1 MGIKKTILPIVATAI
16 LAGAMF
22 FAGCEKEKKANND
35 LADMSVSNISFT
47 SCQSHRNA
55 NQKGHYNSDSV
66 SVQVIDGTIFV
77 NHFNLEVNCGF
88 DSVSVTKQ
96 VTGDTVIITETGI
109 PVNAANCM
117 CDVNNS
123 FRINNAPQGKFH
135 LVIRNG
141 MGNKK
146 VFYSLVNNI

>member
-1 MGIKKTILPIVATAI
+1 MVTV
-16 LAGAMF
+16 F
-22 FAGCEKEKKANND
+22 FVSAVFFTGCEKEKKTNND
-35 LADMSVSNISFT
+35 LADMSVSNILFT
-47 SCQSHRNA
+47 SCKSHRNV
-55 NQKGHYNSDSV
+55 NQKGHSYSDSV
-66 SVQVIDGTIFV
+66 SVQIIDGTILV

-88 DSVSVTKQ
+88 DSVAVTTQ
-96 VTGDTVIITETGI
+96 VTGDTVTITETGI

-123 FRINNAPQGKFH
+123 FRINNAPQDKFH

-146 VFYSLVNNI
+146 VFYCLVNNR